1 MQVSVGGAELYY
13 VARGTGPVC
22 LVLCNLGT
30 AVMERQMLPPL
41 ETHLTL
47 VYVDLRGSGQS
58 TGDPASL
65 TFDALAEDLE
75 AVRRHLGV
83 ERVAV
88 LGWSILGVLAIEY
101 ARRCPASVS
110 HAIAVGTPPKGSI
123 PWLIAEQ
130 SAFFEAHASAERK
143 EIYRA
148 NLAAL
153 PPGTPPTQAVFAQA
167 PMRFFDPRTD
177 MVPLL
182 AGALFNPALFAQLLG
197 PLTQAW
203 EAAADAGSLRVPLL
217 VALGRHDY
225 VSPSVL
231 WDPVLPALPAATAVV
246 FERSGHQPFYEE
258 PERFTSVVTDWMR
271 ASGT

>member
-1 MQVSVGGAELYY
+1 MTVAVGGADLYY
-13 VARGTGPVC
+13 VTKGTGPVC

-41 ETHLTL
+41 ENHLTL

-65 TFDALAEDLE
+65 TFDGLAEDLE

-83 ERVAV
+83 DRVAV

-110 HAIAVGTPPKGSI
+110 HAIAVCTPPKGSI
-123 PWLIAEQ
+123 PWLVAES
-130 SAFFEAHASAERK
+130 SAFFEAQASAERK

-153 PPGTPPTQAVFAQA
+153 PPGTPPAQAVFAQA
-167 PMRFFDPRTD
+167 PLRFFDPRTD

-182 AGALFNPALFAQLLG
+182 AGALFKPAFFEHLLG
-197 PLTQAW
+197 PLTQTW
-203 EAAADAGSLRVPLL
+203 DAAVDPGSLGVPLL

-225 VSPSVL
+225 VSPHVL
-231 WDPVLPALPAATAVV
+231 WAPVLPALPTATAAV

-258 PERFTSVVTDWMR
+258 PERFTEVVTDWMR
-271 ASGT
+271 ASQT

>member
-1 MQVSVGGAELYY
+1 MTVAVGGAELQ
-13 VARGTGPVC
+13 VVVRGNGPVC

-30 AVMERQMLPPL
+30 ALVERQILPPF
-41 ETHLTL
+41 ENHLTL

-58 TGDPASL
+58 TGEPGSL

-88 LGWSILGVLAIEY
+88 FGWSILGALAIEY
-101 ARRCPASVS
+101 ARRRPETVS
-110 HAIAVGTPPKGSI
+110 HVIAVGTPPKGSI
-123 PWLIAEQ
+123 PWLVAES
-130 SAFFEAHASAERK
+130 SAFFEVHAPAERK

-167 PMRFFDPRTD
+167 PLRFFDPRTD

-182 AGALFNPALFAQLLG
+182 AGAQFVPAFFEHLLG
-197 PLTQAW
+197 PLTQTW
-203 EAAADAGSLRVPLL
+203 DVSADPDSLRVPLL

-225 VSPSVL
+225 VTPHVL
-231 WDPVLPALPAATAVV
+231 WEPVAPVLPTATVAI

-258 PERFTSVVTDWMR
+258 PERFADVVTGWMR
-271 ASGT
+271 PA